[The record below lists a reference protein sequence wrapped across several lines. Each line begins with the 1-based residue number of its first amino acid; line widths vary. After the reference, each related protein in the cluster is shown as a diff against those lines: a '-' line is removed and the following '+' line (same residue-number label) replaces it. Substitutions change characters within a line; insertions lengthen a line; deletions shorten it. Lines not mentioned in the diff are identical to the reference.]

1 MWNHFGSNL
10 CSLMHIYILEL
21 YISHGLGTVLPNQE
35 PGRRH
40 TPPCCRGPAFRIW
53 SQQWILK
60 QPCDF
65 VLVLSCCQGLLLPS
79 NLLRAHPETQR
90 ELHTSLCLVTSPSVN
105 LKAYH
110 CSSASTTDQG
120 FRGSPIHPRTRHNAC
135 EPKPLVKGLQIQILL
150 QTQQQLHD
158 WLQPS
163 STMVENSAIILEL
176 DRRNLLAN
184 TSQ

>member
-1 MWNHFGSNL
+1 MNPEVIVWPNNNPAQPWSGDSPAQP
-10 CSLMHIYILEL
+10 
-21 YISHGLGTVLPNQE
+21 GTWQE
-35 PGRRH
+35 AHPSMS
-40 TPPCCRGPAFRIW
+40 RGQAFRIW
-53 SQQWILK
+53 SQQWIVK

-65 VLVLSCCQGLLLPS
+65 VLVLSCCQGLLLHS

-90 ELHTSLCLVTSPSVN
+90 ERHPSLCLVTSPLSVN

-135 EPKPLVKGLQIQILL
+135 EPKPLVTGLQIQILL

-163 STMVENSAIILEL
+163 STMIGKSAIILEL

-184 TSQ
+184 TSR